1 MGIQMTKSELQF
13 FGGQRKFRHNIL
25 RYIKAKELPYPPN
38 KVWQAI

>member
-25 RYIKAKELPYPPN
+25 RYIKAKELP
-38 KVWQAI
+38 